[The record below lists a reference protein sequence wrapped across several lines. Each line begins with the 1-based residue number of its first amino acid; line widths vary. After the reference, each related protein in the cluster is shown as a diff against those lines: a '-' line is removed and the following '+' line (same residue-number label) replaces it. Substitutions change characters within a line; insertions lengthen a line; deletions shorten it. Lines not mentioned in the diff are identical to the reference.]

1 MKSQGG
7 HSIMVTVE
15 DSAIEYI
22 RNFLQKYGRTQDQL
36 LVSIENGG
44 TRKAKISLAFAQ
56 SSGDACPLTPL
67 WSDPQAGF
75 SLWCRQG
82 DEPYVEDM
90 VVGFQE
96 STGAANIV
104 FRAPLLHV
112 KPLPID
118 ATVEQRVRYVI
129 ETKVNPALDQHG
141 GVLTLVRI
149 VDDRTA
155 YVRFGGGCQGCGLVG
170 ATLRNQVQRMITDAV
185 PQIEALIDDTDHAAA
200 TNPYSPRTPGQTAD
214 NAAHKEGT

>member
-15 DSAIEYI
+15 DNAIEYI
-22 RNFLQKYGRTQDQL
+22 RNYLQKNGRTQQQL
-36 LVSIENGG
+36 LVSIHNGG

-56 SSGDACPLTPL
+56 SAGDACPLTRL
-67 WSDPQAGF
+67 WSDPQSVF
-75 SLWCRQG
+75 SLWCKQG
-82 DEPYVEDM
+82 DEQYVEDM

-96 STGAANIV
+96 STGEANIV

-112 KPLPID
+112 KPLPLD

-141 GVLTLVRI
+141 GVLTLLSV

-170 ATLRNQVQRMITDAV
+170 VTLRTQVQQMITDAV
-185 PQIEALIDDTDHAAA
+185 PQIEAVIDETDHAAA
-200 TNPYSPRTPGQTAD
+200 TNPYLRKQPGQTAD
-214 NAAHKEGT
+214 PAAPKEGT